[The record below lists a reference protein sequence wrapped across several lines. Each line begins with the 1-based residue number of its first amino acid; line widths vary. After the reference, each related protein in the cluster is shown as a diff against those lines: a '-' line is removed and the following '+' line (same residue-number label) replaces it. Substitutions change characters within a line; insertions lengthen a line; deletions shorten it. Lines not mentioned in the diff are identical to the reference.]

1 MTDGTVK
8 VTAEAHV
15 HITQLLNLLQG
26 PLSDILTQI
35 NSHGLAL
42 TDPNVWA
49 GPAAS
54 AFANT
59 VWPQVQ
65 SQLGTL
71 TGSLGGLQQQV
82 SGILNNITQ
91 AGSGLPLG
99 GLPQLGSLPAVGGL
113 PIGGI

>member
-15 HITQLLNLLQG
+15 HITQLTNLMQG
-26 PLSDILTQI
+26 PLSDLLSQI
-35 NSHGLAL
+35 TSHGLAL

-54 AFANT
+54 TFANN

-65 SQLGTL
+65 TQLDSVRGTL
-71 TGSLGGLQQQV
+71 TDLQSQV
-82 SGILNNITQ
+82 GGILNNITQ
-91 AGSGLPLG
+91 AGSGVPV
-99 GLPQLGSLPAVGGL
+99 LGSLPSLGSLPVSGL
-113 PIGGI
+113 PIGL